1 MYLHYRSYPI
11 IKFQE
16 NMSNHKNVK
25 IKDDDIIMTV
35 TDPPININLFYQF
48 LNNVQ
53 RGIDDSIRI
62 IQYTFEGIPLVKY
75 LFFDGDT
82 ITLINDTRDSTYEY
96 DKKEINKYTGD
107 SIIRKLKNSII
118 SYYLI
123 SNGSNKMILQ
133 IPDFLLE
140 S

>member
-1 MYLHYRSYPI
+1 
-11 IKFQE
+11 
-16 NMSNHKNVK
+16 MSNHKNVK